1 MLEGGVLMSMIS
13 KRDFDQLVEN
23 TTRYLQEHSMQIA
36 KLNRTIADLEARL
49 KHIESRKKPGP
60 KPKVQAA

>member
-1 MLEGGVLMSMIS
+1 MSTMVD
-13 KRDFDQLVEN
+13 KRTFDELVEN

-36 KLNRTIADLEARL
+36 KLNRVIADLEARL
-49 KHIESRKKPGP
+49 KHIEDRKKPGP

>member
-1 MLEGGVLMSMIS
+1 MMSTMVD
-13 KRDFDQLVEN
+13 KRTFDELVEN

-49 KHIESRKKPGP
+49 KHIEERKKPGP
-60 KPKVQAA
+60 KPKAQAA

>member
-1 MLEGGVLMSMIS
+1 MSTMVD
-13 KRDFDQLVEN
+13 KNTFDELVTN
-23 TTRYLQEHSMQIA
+23 TTKYLQEHSMQIA
-36 KLNRTIADLEARL
+36 KLNRVIADLEARL

>member
-1 MLEGGVLMSMIS
+1 MSTMVD
-13 KRDFDQLVEN
+13 KRTFDELVEN

-36 KLNRTIADLEARL
+36 KLNRVIADLEARL
-49 KHIESRKKPGP
+49 KHIEERKKPGP